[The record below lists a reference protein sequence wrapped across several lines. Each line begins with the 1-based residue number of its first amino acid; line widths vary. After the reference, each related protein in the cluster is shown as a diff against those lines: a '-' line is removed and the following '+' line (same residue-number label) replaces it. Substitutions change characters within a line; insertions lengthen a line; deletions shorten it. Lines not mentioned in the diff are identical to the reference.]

1 MSRAGHEARGAVS
14 DALATSL
21 GQGVCFA
28 AGLFFSVYVPRLLG
42 AVNFGEW
49 MLFRGL
55 ALFWISLLS
64 MGDREVM
71 SSFYVPYREQNP
83 DQASRVFKSLV
94 AVRLT
99 LLPAGLVG
107 ALLMLYFSS
116 SVYRTP
122 NGMLCLAA
130 TVILK
135 NLQSNLCTLIFGQRR
150 LGWVAVVEG
159 VQAVLVP
166 LLVLVSFGDGRVAW
180 IPRAAVTA
188 DALIFALAWGVSRWR
203 QEWRSGWLPWHSL
216 IEIVRYAA
224 AIAMASSV
232 IVSLNNLL
240 LYLMNLR
247 GNFSAVLGWVGLS
260 TRCAWVVQAGLIAV
274 ATALMP
280 ILATVQVRHGPQ
292 HMFRW
297 QNFISRLGL
306 VLLLLL
312 IGNILIVGPF
322 FVRHVW
328 GADFAPV
335 ALLLVGSLLAVIPIW
350 LGSQWIRQFLLQ
362 RSTRVYVQA
371 ALLYA
376 GVLCSLFFLLPAD
389 EGGWTP
395 ILAVGGASVVLA
407 AYTAVHAAR
416 QGAALSWLWRFVPAV
431 LWLAAAWAWAGGDTV
446 SVADGLR
453 LVAWNGGFILWIVV
467 PQALGGRDVTALAQE
482 LARRLGW
489 NRAD

>member
-28 AGLFFSVYVPRLLG
+28 AGLIFSVYVPRLLG

-71 SSFYVPYREQNP
+71 SSFYVPQREQNP
-83 DQASRVFKSLV
+83 DQASRMFKSLV

-107 ALLMLYFSS
+107 ALLMLFFSS

-135 NLQSNLCTLIFGQRR
+135 SLQSNLCTLLFGQRR
-150 LGWVAVVEG
+150 LGWLAVVEG

-180 IPRAAVTA
+180 IPRAAVAA
-188 DALIFALAWGVSRWR
+188 DALIFTLAWGVSHWR
-203 QEWRSGWLPWHSL
+203 QEWRSGWLPWRSL

-247 GNFSAVLGWVGLS
+247 GYSSAVLGWVGLS

-280 ILATVQVRHGPQ
+280 ILATVQVRHGAQ

-312 IGNILIVGPF
+312 LGNILLAGPF
-322 FVRHVW
+322 FVHWVW

-362 RSTRVYVQA
+362 RSTRVYLQA

-395 ILAVGGASVVLA
+395 ILAVGGAGAVLA

-431 LWLAAAWAWAGGDTV
+431 LWLAAAWAWAGGDIVT
-446 SVADGLR
+446 VADGLR
-453 LVAWNGGFILWIVV
+453 LVAWNGGFILLILVTK
-467 PQALGGRDVTALAQE
+467 ALGGREVTALAQE
-482 LARRLGW
+482 LARRAGW
-489 NRAD
+489 SRAD

>member
-1 MSRAGHEARGAVS
+1 MNRPGHEMRGAVS

-21 GQGVCFA
+21 GQGVCFV
-28 AGLFFSVYVPRLLG
+28 AGLVFSVYVPRLLG
-42 AVNFGEW
+42 AGNYGEW

-55 ALFWISLLS
+55 ALFWLSLLS

-71 SSFYVPYREQNP
+71 SSFYVPQREHNS

-99 LLPAGLVG
+99 LLPAGLAG
-107 ALLMLYFSS
+107 ALLMLFFSS

-135 NLQSNLCTLIFGQRR
+135 SLQSNLCTLIFGQRR
-150 LGWVAVVEG
+150 LGWVAIVEG
-159 VQAVLVP
+159 TQAVLVP
-166 LLVLVSFGDGRVAW
+166 LLVLMSFGDGRVAW
-180 IPRAAVTA
+180 IPRAAVAA
-188 DALIFALAWGVSRWR
+188 DTLIFALAWGVSRWR
-203 QEWRSGWLPWHSL
+203 QEWRPGWLPWRSL
-216 IEIVRYAA
+216 IEMVRYAA
-224 AIAMASSV
+224 AIALASSV

-247 GNFSAVLGWVGLS
+247 GYSSAVLGWVGLS

-280 ILATVQVRHGPQ
+280 ILATVQVRHGTS

-306 VLLLLL
+306 GLLVLLVGNMLL
-312 IGNILIVGPF
+312 VGPF
-322 FVRHVW
+322 FVHWVW
-328 GADFAPV
+328 GAEFAPV

-362 RSTRVYVQA
+362 RSTRVYLQA

-376 GVLCSLFFLLPAD
+376 VVLCGLFFLLPVDA
-389 EGGWTP
+389 GGWTP
-395 ILAVGGASVVLA
+395 ILAVGGAGVILA
-407 AYTAVHAAR
+407 TYAGVHAAR
-416 QGAALSWLWRFVPAV
+416 QGAALSWLWRFVPVA
-431 LWLAAAWAWAGGDTV
+431 LWLTVAWAWAGGE
-446 SVADGLR
+446 SVIAANGLR
-453 LVAWNGGFILWIVV
+453 LLAWNGGFVLLILGTK
-467 PQALGGRDVTALAQE
+467 ALGGREVTALAQE
-482 LARRLGW
+482 LARRLSGK
-489 NRAD
+489 RAD